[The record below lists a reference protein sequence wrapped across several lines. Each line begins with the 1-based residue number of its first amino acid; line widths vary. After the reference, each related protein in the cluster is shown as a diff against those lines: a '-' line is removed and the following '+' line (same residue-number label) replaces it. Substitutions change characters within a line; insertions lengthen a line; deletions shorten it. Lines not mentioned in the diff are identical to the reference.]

1 MHNKL
6 NNKRYSICIKYFL
19 VMPLISIS
27 TSENIID
34 KNKLLKNA
42 SKLLSDLT
50 NKSENFVMVKLIES
64 LPMYFASSHKPCCYV
79 EINSIG
85 ALDPSKMAKIICEF
99 VSLEIGI
106 QKDRIY
112 IKFQDVEPSMW
123 AWNGEPFG

>member
-1 MHNKL
+1 
-6 NNKRYSICIKYFL
+6 
-19 VMPLISIS
+19 MPLISIS
-27 TSENIID
+27 TSENVID
-34 KNKLLKNA
+34 KDKLLKNT

-85 ALDPSKMAKIICEF
+85 SLNPSKMSKIICEF
-99 VSLEIGI
+99 LSLEIGI

-112 IKFQDVEPSMW
+112 IKFQDIDPSMW
-123 AWNGEPFG
+123 AWNGKTFG